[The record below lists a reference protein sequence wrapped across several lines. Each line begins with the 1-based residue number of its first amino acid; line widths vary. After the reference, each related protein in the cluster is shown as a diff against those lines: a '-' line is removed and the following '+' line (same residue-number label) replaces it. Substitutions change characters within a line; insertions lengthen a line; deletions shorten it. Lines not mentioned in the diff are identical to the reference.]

1 MQISRLLVALINRLQ
16 PSASILM
23 LILAIAVGLSS
34 GVGVLLFRSL
44 ITFTEQLYWHDLAI
58 YLAGI
63 NRYAIALIPV
73 LGGLVVSLLRLNL
86 QASAA
91 GLGQLSSAVVKEGGR
106 LPYAQIPIKTIAAAL
121 SLGAGASLGP
131 EGPSVE
137 LGSNI
142 GSLFGQTLSFS
153 SERVRLLVGAGGAA
167 GLAAGFNAPIAGVF
181 FALEV
186 LLGNSF
192 STTKAG
198 FNSNVSVVVIA
209 SVVSALVTQIALGGQ
224 PAFNLPAY
232 DVRSYWEL
240 PLYLGLG
247 LLASFVAIAFI
258 RTQKLAQKFFA
269 GEIVGASF
277 IGKLSIPAKLAV
289 GGLCIGLVALVFP
302 EVMGIGYETV
312 ESILQDA
319 RFSVGLLILLLATK
333 LVLTAVSMGSGFV
346 GGIFAP
352 AIFLG
357 AILGSAYGQF
367 LGIILPTL
375 PIAAPPAYALVGTAA
390 VLAGSVRAPLTSVLL
405 LFEMTRDYRIVIPLM
420 AAVGLCTWVVDQL
433 QPRQSAWK
441 NSEDSAILT
450 KIKIAEVMN
459 LHPMSFKYST
469 PILQAAQILTSGYF
483 HSAIVVDDSHHL
495 FGILTTQDIERALS
509 FPFSNNISTLTVQ
522 EVCTKEILHAYAD
535 ESLADALRRMDTRD
549 LRQLPVVDRNLTSR
563 IVGMVDRE
571 SINNAYSMA
580 LTKLAIADKIA
591 SSKPESQPIVEP
603 VPETLV
609 ETTASEVI
617 PEINPLPPL
626 VLPENVPVDLSD
638 QTKSDKTESD
648 YERDREKLKS

>member
-16 PSASILM
+16 PSASALM

-34 GVGVLLFRSL
+34 GVGVLLFRAL
-44 ITFTEQLYWHDLAI
+44 ITFTEELYWHDLAV
-58 YLAGI
+58 YLTEI
-63 NRYAIALIPV
+63 NKYSIVLIPI
-73 LGGLVVSLLRLNL
+73 LGGLVVSLLRLKL
-86 QASAA
+86 KQDE
-91 GLGQLSSAVVKEGGR
+91 GLGKLSSAVAKEGGR
-106 LPYAQIPIKTIAAAL
+106 LPYTQIPLKTTAAAF

-142 GSLFGQTLSFS
+142 GSLIGQTLKFS

-186 LLGNSF
+186 LLGDSF
-192 STTKAG
+192 STSKAG

-209 SVVSALVTQIALGGQ
+209 AVVSALVTQIALGGQ

-247 LLASFVAIAFI
+247 LLASVVAIAYI

-269 GEIVGASF
+269 GEIKHAGFMA
-277 IGKLSIPAKLAV
+277 KLSIPVKLSI
-289 GGLCIGLVALVFP
+289 GGLCVGLVALFLP
-302 EVMGIGYETV
+302 EAMGIGYETV

-319 RFSVGLLILLLATK
+319 PFSISLLVIMLATK
-333 LVLTAVSMGSGFV
+333 LVLTAVSLGSGFV

-357 AILGSAYGQF
+357 AILGSAYGQA
-367 LGIILPTL
+367 LGLIFPTL
-375 PIAAPPAYALVGTAA
+375 AIAAPPAYALVGTAA

-405 LFEMTRDYRIVIPLM
+405 LFEMTRDYRIVLPLM
-420 AAVGLCTWVVDQL
+420 AAVGLCSWVVDQI
-433 QPRQSAWK
+433 QPRQHGWK
-441 NSEDSAILT
+441 RSEGSEGIDLLS
-450 KIKIAEVMN
+450 KITIAEVMN

-483 HSAIVVDDSHHL
+483 HSAIVVDDAYHL
-495 FGILTTQDIERALS
+495 IGILTTQDIERALS
-509 FPFSNNISTLTVQ
+509 FPYANNFATLSVK
-522 EVCTKEILHAYAD
+522 EVCTKEILYTYAD
-535 ESLADALRRMDTRD
+535 ESLADALRRMDARD
-549 LRQLPVVDRNLTSR
+549 LRQLPVVDRHLTSR
-563 IVGMVDRE
+563 VVGMVDRE
-571 SINNAYSMA
+571 AINNAYSMA
-580 LTKLAIADKIA
+580 LTKQAIADKIA
-591 SSKPESQPIVEP
+591 SNK
-603 VPETLV
+603 
-609 ETTASEVI
+609 SELLNAADLSGS
-617 PEINPLPPL
+617 EAINPPTIDQEVSPLPQL
-626 VLPENVPVDLSD
+626 VLPDHIPAEPLDRN
-638 QTKSDKTESD
+638 KI
-648 YERDREKLKS
+648 DREQLKS